1 MFPDLLGIVVAEFSH
16 YEKHANF
23 ELIENSFDR
32 CVNKLGYVGTFER
45 IASNE

>member
-1 MFPDLLGIVVAEFSH
+1 MFPELLGIVVEEFWH
-16 YEKHANF
+16 YEKYTNF

-32 CVNKLGYVGTFER
+32 WVNKLGYVGTFEY